1 MRYLG
6 RDSRAGEIAFD
17 KGRNNTSTLQAK
29 RDSVTCEHGDVYS
42 TPFRSFESPSFRFI
56 LELARQDTLLMHYA
70 IIYGKLTTID
80 PEITARCIAIINRSD
95 PDLVRYMQYH
105 IDRCDSSK
113 GDLQVGEGIWSGIDQ
128 QHSGS
133 PRPVT
138 SL

>member
-1 MRYLG
+1 MYY
-6 RDSRAGEIAFD
+6 D
-17 KGRNNTSTLQAK
+17 
-29 RDSVTCEHGDVYS
+29 
-42 TPFRSFESPSFRFI
+42 
-56 LELARQDTLLMHYA
+56 

-80 PEITARCIAIINRSD
+80 REITARCIAIINRSD

-105 IDRCDSSK
+105 IDRCDPSK

-133 PRPVT
+133 PRPAT